1 MRPTQK
7 TGNRLRHFNHAT
19 DGAVSVEFVLAM
31 PILFWAFAACFVF
44 FDGYR
49 QSAVN
54 LKAAYTI
61 SDMISRETAGIDE
74 NYIDSLQK
82 LMTMMARSGS
92 DTALR
97 VTIVRWSEDTQKY
110 YVDWSVQRGYP
121 SVLTNTDVS
130 DMKNRLPTMADEERV
145 IVVETSNTF
154 TPTFR
159 VGLDEKQLTNFVF
172 TRPRFSPQVA
182 WAGDDFDPDDGVD
195 NPDG

>member
-7 TGNRLRHFNHAT
+7 TGNRLRHFNHST